1 MGHDMTMRFETCKY
15 IRTPGSHFASM
26 LTVNPAVETIAFI
39 LAVLVVIYTVQ
50 DGKSN
55 YLEGVMV
62 SLSGSRILNLNP
74 RLTFA

>member
-1 MGHDMTMRFETCKY
+1 
-15 IRTPGSHFASM
+15 M
-26 LTVNPAVETIAFI
+26 LTVNPTVETIAFI

-62 SLSGSRILNLNP
+62 SYLSNSESSTRMTG
-74 RLTFA
+74 